1 MTRDELERQ
10 IGHHVAFAMTGNRMP
25 DMGGDTRNRLCPMQR
40 RDCDHAVEAIIDHPR
55 IARAIT
61 LLDRIGDEAADA
73 LINGTAAVTM
83 IGQPDA
89 PIILE
94 PGQTW
99 VPTSPKAKPRT
110 IMWVGQPK
118 HRFNPYGGQPC
129 VGYAIDPTNVLFP
142 DVGHDSYLSK
152 RAFLAWVRNHKARL
166 AAGRLDR
173 GGA

>member
-1 MTRDELERQ
+1 MTYEELMAEVERR
-10 IGHHVAFAMTGNRMP
+10 ASEAEKFDP
-25 DMGGDTRNRLCPMQR
+25 EKLFR
-40 RDCDHAVEAIIDHPR
+40 RIQEANR
-55 IARAIT
+55 IARALT